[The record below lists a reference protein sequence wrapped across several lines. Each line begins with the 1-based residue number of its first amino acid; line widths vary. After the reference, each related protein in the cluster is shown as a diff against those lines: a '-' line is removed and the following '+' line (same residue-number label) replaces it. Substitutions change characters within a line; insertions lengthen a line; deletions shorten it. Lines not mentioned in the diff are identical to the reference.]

1 MQDTIPAAKR
11 VLKVSKNAIDQE
23 AKGHG
28 DQEEI
33 DSLNADAQ
41 TTNQYRYQGGNDAAQ
56 GDAEPEEPSQVL
68 YQEGRGHCPDEHK
81 SCLTKRDKPGR
92 AEDPHA
98 DSQHDVNAHRNHNV
112 ELKRVR
118 KEGKAQQEKS
128 KYRVSKCFA
137 FEVDCA
143 KLDSQRILWVL

>member
-1 MQDTIPAAKR
+1 MQDTIPATKR
-11 VLKVSKNAIDQE
+11 VFEVGKNAIDQE

-33 DSLNADAQ
+33 DSLDANAQ

-56 GDAEPEEPSQVL
+56 GDADPEKPSHVL
-68 YQEGRGHCPDEHK
+68 YQEGRGHCPDEHE
-81 SCLTKRDKPGR
+81 SSLTKRDEPGR

-112 ELKRVR
+112 ELKRIR
-118 KEGKAQQEKS
+118 KEGKAQQEES
-128 KYRVSKCFA
+128 KHRVSEFLA
-137 FEVDCA
+137 FEVDCF